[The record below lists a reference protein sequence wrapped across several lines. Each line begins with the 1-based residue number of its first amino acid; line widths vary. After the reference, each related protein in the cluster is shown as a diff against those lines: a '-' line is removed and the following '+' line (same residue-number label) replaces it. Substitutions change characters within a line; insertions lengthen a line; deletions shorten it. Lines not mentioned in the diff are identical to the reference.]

1 MSQRCA
7 RIPQL
12 DGLRAISIS
21 LVIFAH
27 LFNSAGVSL
36 PVSWFRWQ
44 MFSGLG
50 VRVFFVISGFLIT
63 GLLLREKEEC
73 GSISLLRFYGRRT
86 FRILVPYYV
95 FLAVLIVAQA
105 LHLVRFTGND
115 LLHALTYT
123 TNYQTDRSW
132 VTGHC
137 WSLAVEEQFYLLW
150 PLAMVLLG
158 KRRAALAALGMLFL
172 APVMRSF
179 IWKFVPAMHPVL
191 GISFETVADALAAGC
206 LLACAREKLWAPEIP
221 GYHLHWMMGTPERL
235 AQAEAA
241 GYVFVVDVARP
252 PGGDGDFSLR
262 RLPQHFVH
270 GWLLADESGRG
281 PDHRLDSALPPEVD
295 GARSL
300 AAAARVRGIDQLLAL
315 PLAATVPRARR
326 SAGPPAQ
333 SGGRPGRGCTGALR
347 GRETLARAARARRGV
362 GALAVPA
369 AAPAIANC
377 HAGAGRASARSSVT
391 TGAALSGWF
400 P

>member
-206 LLACAREKLWAPEIP
+206 LLACAREKLWTRT
-221 GYHLHWMMGTPERL
+221 GYRALLSSRWMLLVPPAVMGISLFDAFPSISYTV
-235 AQAEAA
+235 
-241 GYVFVVDVARP
+241 GYSLMNLGVALIIDWTLRFP
-252 PGGDGDFSLR
+252 QKWTARALSLR
-262 RLPQHFVH
+262 PLVYVGSISYSLYLWQQPFLEHVDLQGLPLNLVAA
-270 GWLLADESGRG
+270 LAVAVLAHYAVERPS
-281 PDHRLDSALPPEVD
+281 LALRVRVEEW
-295 GARSL
+295 ARSQFP
-300 AAAARVRGIDQLLAL
+300 QL
-315 PLAATVPRARR
+315 RRR
-326 SAGPPAQ
+326 SRIAMPVPAEQ
-333 SGGRPGRGCTGALR
+333 
-347 GRETLARAARARRGV
+347 ARAAA
-362 GALAVPA
+362 
-369 AAPAIANC
+369 
-377 HAGAGRASARSSVT
+377 
-391 TGAALSGWF
+391 
-400 P
+400 